1 MSGLST
7 FIAQRWPEVVTFML
21 VFGRTA
27 GLITGAPFWGSRSVP
42 LLVRI
47 WISMLLAIATYPL
60 VPPAVLPGGI
70 TMLSLFMA
78 LASEIFL
85 GLILGWFAQLLFAGV
100 RLAGQEIEIKSGLGL
115 IQLVDPHEGGQSG
128 VFSAFLELMAGMI
141 FFSLNGHHLLLQALS
156 QSYAVF
162 PLAGEKFIARMMAA
176 LIGSA
181 GEIFTI
187 ALKVSAPVVVGLLL
201 SDVVL
206 GILSRAI
213 PQMNVFLVAQPL
225 QFGLAILLLLLA
237 LPASVWFVARHLPNM
252 IGMPRFAG

>member
-1 MSGLST
+1 MSELST
-7 FIAQRWPEVVTFML
+7 LIAQRWPEVVTFML

-47 WISMLLAIATYPL
+47 WISLLLALAAYPL
-60 VPPAVLPGGI
+60 VPAAALPGGI
-70 TMLSLFMA
+70 TLFSLFMA
-78 LASEIFL
+78 LAGEILL
-85 GLILGWFAQLLFAGV
+85 GLMLGWFAQLLFAGV

-141 FFSLNGHHLLLQALS
+141 FFSLNGHHLLLQALA

-162 PLAGEKFIARMMAA
+162 PLAGEKFMARVMAG